1 MVVAVN
7 LTDEELAQIKRITH
21 TEDETEAVSTAA
33 REFLRLSQLKQLKA
47 VSGKVDFELD
57 WQELESREL
66 GELDF
71 PVN

>member
-21 TEDETEAVSTAA
+21 TQDETEAVSKAA
-33 REFLRLSQLKQLKA
+33 REFLRLSQLRQLKA